1 MDNILVEEKKIA
13 DNITMAIIREI
24 NQRSEQKKQETKARN
39 YSKECKRKKILNNL
53 FVVFFV
59 ILFTASM
66 ALPGIL
72 CTIIEVIL

>member
-1 MDNILVEEKKIA
+1 MHRIEVKEIKLMDATTIA
-13 DNITMAIIREI
+13 VIEQINAKRENRKRQEMA
-24 NQRSEQKKQETKARN
+24 QL